1 MENETL
7 TEEEQKKKLA
17 YLDFELSVAKKNKEL
32 KMVNSD
38 LDFQLSEAKKNKELK
53 TVKLDDSETRDVYEK
68 FRKEKNCALC
78 WKKVGCYVCQLALIG
93 IFIGFCC
100 HVVRSCVRVPDKWDA
115 VLMFIV
121 LALAAMIILGTVV
134 FRCIS
139 AMSLNLKADI
149 DANRKLNEKIDEKVM
164 AKMG

>member
-7 TEEEQKKKLA
+7 TEEQKKKLA
-17 YLDFELSVAKKNKEL
+17 DLDFELSVAKKNKEL
-32 KMVNSD
+32 RTVNPD
-38 LDFQLSEAKKNKELK
+38 PK
-53 TVKLDDSETRDVYEK
+53 TRDVYEK

-78 WKKVGCYVCQLALIG
+78 RKKVGCYVCQLVLVV
-93 IFIGFCC
+93 IFVGFCC
-100 HVVRSCVRVPDKWDA
+100 HVVRSCVCVPDKWDA
-115 VLMFIV
+115 VLMFVV
-121 LALAAMIILGTVV
+121 LSLAAMIILGTVV

-139 AMSLNLKADI
+139 AMSSNLKADI

>member
-17 YLDFELSVAKKNKEL
+17 DLDFELSK
-32 KMVNSD
+32 
-38 LDFQLSEAKKNKELK
+38 AKKNKELK

-78 WKKVGCYVCQLALIG
+78 RKKVGCYVCQLVLVV
-93 IFIGFCC
+93 IFVGFCC

-115 VLMFIV
+115 VLMFVV
-121 LALAAMIILGTVV
+121 LVLAAMIILGTVV

-139 AMSLNLKADI
+139 AMSSNLKADI

>member
-17 YLDFELSVAKKNKEL
+17 DLDFELSVAKKNKEL
-32 KMVNSD
+32 RTVNPD
-38 LDFQLSEAKKNKELK
+38 PK
-53 TVKLDDSETRDVYEK
+53 TRDVYEK

-78 WKKVGCYVCQLALIG
+78 RKKVGCYVCQLVLVV

-115 VLMFIV
+115 VLMFVV
-121 LALAAMIILGTVV
+121 LSLAAMIILGTVV
-134 FRCIS
+134 LRCIS
-139 AMSLNLKADI
+139 AMSSNLKADI

>member
-17 YLDFELSVAKKNKEL
+17 DLDFELSVAKKNKEL
-32 KMVNSD
+32 RTVNPD
-38 LDFQLSEAKKNKELK
+38 PK
-53 TVKLDDSETRDVYEK
+53 TRDVYEK

-78 WKKVGCYVCQLALIG
+78 RKKVGCYVCQLALVV

-100 HVVRSCVRVPDKWDA
+100 HVVRSCVCVPDKWDA
-115 VLMFIV
+115 VLMFV
-121 LALAAMIILGTVV
+121 ALSLAAMIILGTVV

-139 AMSLNLKADI
+139 AMSSNLKADI